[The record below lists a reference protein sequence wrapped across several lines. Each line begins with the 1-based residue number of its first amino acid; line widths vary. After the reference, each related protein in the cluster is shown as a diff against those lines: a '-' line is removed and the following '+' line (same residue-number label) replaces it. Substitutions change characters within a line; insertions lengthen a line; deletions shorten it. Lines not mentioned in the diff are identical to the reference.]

1 MKIVIADAN
10 LSAHRS
16 QLDSALPPGAAAY
29 WYDGMSESA
38 LHAELAEAEVYVGGR
53 FTAEM
58 ANSAP
63 LLRLVHVAG
72 AGTDNIDF
80 DALDPSVVVANTFNH
95 EQSIAEYIVSVAVM
109 LRRGFLNQ
117 HRSLQKGVWASSVY
131 DKSLPQPNNLSAA
144 CIGFVGFGHIGKSA
158 WNLFRAFG
166 STGIAVTGRGNLD
179 ATEEGLQWAGP
190 TTELSALMAES
201 DIVVVSAP
209 LTDATR
215 SMIGADE
222 LAALG
227 PNGILINVGRGPL
240 VDETALYEALDT
252 CAIAGAGVDV
262 WYDYPTSSGLGLP
275 SAMGFGLLPNVIMTP
290 HSSGITHQTFEDRAL
305 DIAANIGRLVRGE
318 ALHNI
323 VGRSSV
329 SEVLG

>member
-1 MKIVIADAN
+1 MKIVIADSN

-16 QLDSALPPGAAAY
+16 QLDRALPPGVVTY
-29 WYDGMSESA
+29 WHDGVSESA
-38 LHAELAEAEVYVGGR
+38 LHNELAHADVYVGGR
-53 FTAEM
+53 FSADM

-63 LLRLVHVAG
+63 RLRLVHVAG
-72 AGTDNIDF
+72 AGADNIDF
-80 DALDPSVVVANTFNH
+80 DALDPGVVVANTFNH
-95 EQSIAEYIVSVAVM
+95 EQSIAEYIVSIAVM

-131 DKSLPQPNNLSAA
+131 DHSIPQPDNLSAA
-144 CIGFVGFGHIGKSA
+144 RIGFVGFGHIGKSA

-166 STGIAVTGRGNLD
+166 STGIAVTGRGNLE
-179 ATEEGLQWAGP
+179 AAEEGLEWAGP
-190 TTELSALMAES
+190 TTCLSSLMAES
-201 DIVVVSAP
+201 DVVVVSAP
-209 LTDATR
+209 LSDATR

-252 CAIAGAGVDV
+252 GAIAGAGIDV
-262 WYDYPTSSGLGLP
+262 WYDYPASSGLGLP

-305 DIAANIGRLVRGE
+305 DIAANIGRLSRGE
-318 ALHNI
+318 VLHNV
-323 VGRSSV
+323 VGRPPA
-329 SEVLG
+329 SEVLA